1 MTLNGDSIY
10 YFIFGKCYRK
20 SCASTINKKSNRIL
34 CGKNSD
40 DLLETER
47 VQRSIKVQPFGI
59 NNKILS
65 RKV

>member
-1 MTLNGDSIY
+1 METAFIILFLENVTESLVLAQSIKKAIEY
-10 YFIFGKCYRK
+10 Y
-20 SCASTINKKSNRIL
+20 A
-34 CGKNSD
+34 GKNSD

-47 VQRSIKVQPFGI
+47 VQRSIKIQPFGI